1 MAARAPCVLLWSG
14 ARRGGCAQRADG
26 SWEPWVVSGDGLCG
40 QPRPALSQRLSLET
54 VASSWAGVRA
64 RDRWQE
70 AHCRDQSADLSRAG
84 IGPPPRPDHRRTPS
98 LPWVPG
104 PLEVGGSV
112 TGTPA
117 LNAPR
122 LHLPHAPSPTR
133 WALGKAPATTVASG
147 GVQHP
152 QPSVPASTLTFT
164 RCPNADAT
172 FRPYENGVH
181 VSHHLNFVFPRESM

>member
-1 MAARAPCVLLWSG
+1 MT
-14 ARRGGCAQRADG
+14 
-26 SWEPWVVSGDGLCG
+26 VSAVS
-40 QPRPALSQRLSLET
+40 PALPSASAFPWRPWLPRGQGSEPGTGDRRLT
-54 VASSWAGVRA
+54 AGTRA
-64 RDRWQE
+64 QTSRGRG
-70 AHCRDQSADLSRAG
+70 SAL
-84 IGPPPRPDHRRTPS
+84 RPGHRRTPS

-104 PLEVGGSV
+104 PLPSVTSSRSASPSSLEVGGSV
-112 TGTPA
+112 TETPA

-152 QPSVPASTLTFT
+152 QPSVPASALTFT

>member
-1 MAARAPCVLLWSG
+1 MT
-14 ARRGGCAQRADG
+14 
-26 SWEPWVVSGDGLCG
+26 VSAVS
-40 QPRPALSQRLSLET
+40 PALPSASAFPWRPWLPRGQGSEPGTGGRRLT
-54 VASSWAGVRA
+54 AGTR
-64 RDRWQE
+64 
-70 AHCRDQSADLSRAG
+70 QSADLPRAG

-104 PLEVGGSV
+104 PLPSVTSSRSASPSSLEVGGSV

-147 GVQHP
+147 GIQHP

-172 FRPYENGVH
+172 FRPYENRVH